1 MQVLGGDANSRL
13 NKVLREEKGWSYGI
27 GAQSVGEK
35 DRNNSLL
42 YVSTTVQADHTEASI
57 AEIRKIIAELATKPV
72 TDEEF
77 QSAKRTVRAQ
87 FLNAFESAPVM
98 ASFAASM
105 ASQEYA
111 LKDLQEYLAELDT
124 VTLAQVNAQA
134 AVIAKSPIALS
145 IAGDKATMK

>member
-1 MQVLGGDANSRL
+1 
-13 NKVLREEKGWSYGI
+13 
-27 GAQSVGEK
+27 
-35 DRNNSLL
+35 
-42 YVSTTVQADHTEASI
+42 
-57 AEIRKIIAELATKPV
+57 
-72 TDEEF
+72 
-77 QSAKRTVRAQ
+77 
-87 FLNAFESAPVM
+87 
-98 ASFAASM
+98 M